1 MCEFFDNFQHAALS
15 LIADHVRRHSNAF
28 GRVRP
33 FVFTPAFEP
42 HDL

>member
-1 MCEFFDNFQHAALS
+1 MCEFFDNSQHADLR
-15 LIADHVRRHSNAF
+15 LIADHVRRHSNAI

-33 FVFTPAFEP
+33 FVATPAFEP